1 MTGDPAPYT
10 LRGLQE
16 MLGVSR
22 GVATRLV
29 QAGFVTPAR
38 GPRNAYRFTFQ
49 DVVLLRTAHALQ
61 AAQIPPRRIL
71 RTLRRLKAN
80 LPRELPLSG
89 LRITAVGNDIA
100 VREGGRHWSAES
112 GQMLLDLEVAARPGS
127 VAFLAPPR
135 PAVHAGSSAAQAGG
149 LPPGAVQAGAS
160 QANASR
166 TDTSDHAGASHADDA
181 RHADAEAA
189 AAEWLARGDALE
201 QADPAAAEAAYRE
214 ALALAPRAADAWLNL
229 GALLCEAGRCDEAI
243 TLYDTALSHC
253 PDAAL
258 LHYNRAIALE
268 DRQRWREALAAYEAS
283 IRLQPDFADA
293 HYNAA
298 LVHERLGQPRE
309 AIRRF
314 SAYRRL
320 SRQ

>member
-1 MTGDPAPYT
+1 VSGDPAPYT
-10 LRGLQE
+10 LRGLQD

-29 QAGFVTPAR
+29 QAGFVTPTR

-71 RTLRRLKAN
+71 RTLRQLKAS

-89 LRITAVGNDIA
+89 LRITAVGKDIA
-100 VREGGRHWSAES
+100 VRDGGRHWSAES
-112 GQMLLDLEVAARPGS
+112 GQLLLDLEVTQRPGS
-127 VAFLAPPR
+127 VAFLAPSR
-135 PAVHAGSSAAQAGG
+135 PAVHAGAGHAGSLQAGTSRTGFSQSVSPHTRSSSAAPPTAPPAGG
-149 LPPGAVQAGAS
+149 I
-160 QANASR
+160 
-166 TDTSDHAGASHADDA
+166 DD
-181 RHADAEAA
+181 EA

-201 QADPAAAEAAYRE
+201 REDPVAAEAAYRQ
-214 ALALAPRAADAWLNL
+214 ALALAPAAADAWLNL
-229 GALLCEAGRCDEAI
+229 GALLCEAGRCAEAVA
-243 TLYDTALSHC
+243 LYDRALAHL

-268 DRQRWREALAAYEAS
+268 DQQRWREALAAYEQS

-298 LVHERLGQPRE
+298 LLHERLGEPRE

-320 SRQ
+320 SRR